1 MFSYG
6 EIIILFVIFFFK
18 LIIIEELKLLLL
30 KYKIFNNLE
39 KFYLKKLIK
48 KSRI

>member
-1 MFSYG
+1 MSSHG
-6 EIIILFVIFFFK
+6 EIITLSVIPSLK
-18 LIIIEELKLLLL
+18 LTIIEELKLLLL

-39 KFYLKKLIK
+39 KFYLKKLTK